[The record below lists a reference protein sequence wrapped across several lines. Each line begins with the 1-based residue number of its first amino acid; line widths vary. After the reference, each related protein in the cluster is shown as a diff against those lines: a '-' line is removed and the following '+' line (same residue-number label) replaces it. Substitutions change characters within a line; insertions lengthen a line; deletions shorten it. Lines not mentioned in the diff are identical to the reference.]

1 MTSRKRKLVEEEIL
15 RVAAV
20 CFSER
25 GYPAT
30 TLEDIA
36 TKVGIS
42 RVTFYAYFKN
52 KEELLKTIFDRM
64 LTTYQKGLETILAT
78 PLSRPEKL
86 RRAVA
91 HQVACLTNDPAS
103 VRVFFNEEKNLP
115 SALARQVQEAQ
126 KKIETTLEQEIAAGI
141 TRGEIVTMNPRLIMY
156 AFVGMCNWLYRW
168 YTPGEAV
175 TPEEIVDTFTQIL
188 NSGSVVQPRAPKEAP
203 AADRLSKLEADVEEI
218 KRQLQKVPRSLR
230 PSASR

>member
-1 MTSRKRKLVEEEIL
+1 MSRKRQLVEEEIL

-20 CFSER
+20 CFSQR

-36 TKVGIS
+36 TQVGIS

-78 PLSRPEKL
+78 PLPRPEKL

-91 HQVACLTNDPAS
+91 HQVACLTNDQAS

-115 SALARQVQEAQ
+115 PPLARYVQEVQAN
-126 KKIETTLEQEIAAGI
+126 IEAMIEQEIATGI
-141 TRGEIVTMNPRLIMY
+141 KRGEIVAMNPRLVMY

-168 YTPGEAV
+168 YTPGDTV

-188 NSGSVVQPRAPKEAP
+188 NSGSVVQQGAAKEAP
-203 AADRLSKLEADVEEI
+203 AADRLKKLEAGMDEMKQEL
-218 KRQLQKVPRSLR
+218 KKVSRSLR
-230 PSASR
+230 ARGGR